1 VLLTGASVRA
11 QSGVLPARLSDADFW
26 KIVTTFS
33 EAGGTFTTDNFT
45 SNEAAVG
52 QVATRLRTDG
62 HTGGAFIGVGPEQNF
77 TYIAAIEPRIAF
89 IVDIRRQ
96 AAIQQLMFKAL
107 FELSATRAEFIERL
121 FSLAAPS
128 GAPLP
133 PDAPIHDIWPHYLNA
148 TPDSGLS
155 SRNLAAI
162 RRHLTDTHNFVLSAS
177 DIASLEH
184 VYRSFVQT
192 GPLINYLTGMRA
204 PSPILRSANFASL
217 TMTVDSAGKAMSFL
231 ANDRNFALVRDMHTR
246 NLIIPI
252 VGDFG
257 GTQALRAVGD
267 YLRASGTTVSA
278 FYVSNVEQ
286 YLFRPVDQVRIFYE
300 NVAALPLDST
310 SVLVRPGSA
319 GSAGLSSAPF
329 TPQSSDSAVRVFAQQ
344 LRAPAVLLTPP
355 AALCGAL
362 KFLGAFRAGRVTVY
376 EDAVTCVH

>member
-1 VLLTGASVRA
+1 
-11 QSGVLPARLSDADFW
+11 
-26 KIVTTFS
+26 
-33 EAGGTFTTDNFT
+33 
-45 SNEAAVG
+45 
-52 QVATRLRTDG
+52 
-62 HTGGAFIGVGPEQNF
+62 
-77 TYIAAIEPRIAF
+77 
-89 IVDIRRQ
+89 
-96 AAIQQLMFKAL
+96 
-107 FELSATRAEFIERL
+107 
-121 FSLAAPS
+121 
-128 GAPLP
+128 
-133 PDAPIHDIWPHYLNA
+133 
-148 TPDSGLS
+148 
-155 SRNLAAI
+155 
-162 RRHLTDTHNFVLSAS
+162 
-177 DIASLEH
+177 
-184 VYRSFVQT
+184 
-192 GPLINYLTGMRA
+192 
-204 PSPILRSANFASL
+204 
-217 TMTVDSAGKAMSFL
+217 MTVDSAGKAMSFL